1 MINTERLKEL
11 RFKRKMTQIELAAAA
26 GLSQAHYCQIEN
38 GKDSPSIKRLALIA
52 KALGCSVKDLVL
64 DTEEEVYV

>member
-11 RFKRKMTQIELAAAA
+11 RFRQRMTQMELANAA
-26 GLSQAHYCQIEN
+26 GLSQAHYCMVEN

-64 DTEEEVYV
+64 DTEDAD